1 MFSYRISVNFIMIRN
16 ERFSNIILS
25 LSLRMKTRD
34 RSLGNALFFWN
45 SQV

>member
-1 MFSYRISVNFIMIRN
+1 MFSLRISVNFIMIRN
-16 ERFSNIILS
+16 ERFSNIIYI

-34 RSLGNALFFWN
+34 RSLGNALFFLD